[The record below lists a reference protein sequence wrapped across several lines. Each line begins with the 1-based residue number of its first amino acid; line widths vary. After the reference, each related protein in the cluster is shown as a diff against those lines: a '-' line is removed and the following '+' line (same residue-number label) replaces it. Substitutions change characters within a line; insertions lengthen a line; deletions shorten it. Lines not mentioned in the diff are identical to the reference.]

1 MREMPGESGQ
11 RRVQSFVFFEK
22 GEIVGHVSTFA
33 RNTTRT
39 KGDDFF
45 RGTFEIGHL
54 RVNSFSDDDVPPMG
68 GRRPLVGIVS
78 SDGSDMILLADLWR

>member
-1 MREMPGESGQ
+1 MREMPGESGE

-22 GEIVGHVSTFA
+22 SEIVGHVSTFA

-54 RVNSFSDDDVPPMG
+54 RVNSFSDDVLPMG
-68 GRRPLVGIVS
+68 GRRAVVGIVS